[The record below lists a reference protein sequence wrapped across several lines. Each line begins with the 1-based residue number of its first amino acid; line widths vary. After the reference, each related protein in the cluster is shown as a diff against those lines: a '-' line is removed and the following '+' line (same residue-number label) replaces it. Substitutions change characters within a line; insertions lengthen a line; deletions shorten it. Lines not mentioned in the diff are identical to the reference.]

1 MKRIAVE
8 EHFYT
13 KEYEDLLLSLLKK
26 EYPVEE
32 VIENE
37 KQLDIEVP
45 WLSDS
50 FRTRMPNIADLI
62 SNRLLDLGEGR
73 LKEMD
78 ASGINMQVLSLV
90 SPGVQIFDIPTGNR
104 MARRINDE
112 LSTII
117 QKHPK
122 RFAGLASIAPQDPS
136 SAAKEL
142 ERAVK
147 ELGLKGAVINSH
159 VNGEYLDNE
168 KFWVIFE
175 RAESL
180 GVPIYLHPRS
190 PSPQMYEPYA
200 TYPPLATAV
209 WGFGAEVGLHIMRLI
224 CSGVFDKFPNLKIIL
239 GHLGESL
246 PFLLTRLDHLSIKL
260 LPRKLKHNPSHY
272 VKKNIIV
279 STSGMHFYPALLCT
293 ILSLGIDSILFG
305 TDYPMENTRMAVESM
320 KKAPLSEADKMKIY
334 HHNAERVLSL

>member
-13 KEYEDLLLSLLKK
+13 KEYEDLVISILKK
-26 EYPVEE
+26 DYPVKK
-32 VIENE
+32 VIEAE
-37 KQLDIEVP
+37 KQLDIETP
-45 WLSDS
+45 WLSDN
-50 FRTRMPNIADLI
+50 FRTRMPKMAELV
-62 SNRLLDLGEGR
+62 SNKLLDLGEGR

-78 ASGINMQVLSLV
+78 ASGIEMQVLSLV

-104 MARRINDE
+104 MARKINDD
-112 LSTII
+112 LSKII
-117 QKHPK
+117 QKYPK
-122 RFAGLASIAPQDPS
+122 RFSGFASIAPQDPG

-142 ERAVK
+142 ERAVN

-168 KFWVIFE
+168 KFWIIFE
-175 RAESL
+175 IAEAL

-190 PSPQMYEPYA
+190 PSPHMYEPYA

-246 PFLLTRLDHLSIKL
+246 PFLLTRLDHISINL
-260 LPRKLKHNPSHY
+260 LPKRLKHNPSHY
-272 VKKNIIV
+272 IKNNILV

-293 ILSLGIDSILFG
+293 ILSLGIDNILFG
-305 TDYPMENTRMAVESM
+305 TDYPMENTKMAVESM
-320 KKAPLSEADKMKIY
+320 KKASISESDKMKIY
-334 HHNAERVLSL
+334 HQNAERILSI